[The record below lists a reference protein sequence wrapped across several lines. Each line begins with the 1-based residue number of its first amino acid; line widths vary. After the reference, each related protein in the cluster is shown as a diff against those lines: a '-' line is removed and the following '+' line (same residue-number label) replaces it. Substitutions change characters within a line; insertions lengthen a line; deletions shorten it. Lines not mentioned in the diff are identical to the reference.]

1 MPGKKAEK
9 TIRPTFFEIC
19 SVKGQIHIR
28 NAGIEMSLELL
39 DKTRKINQLLNRQES
54 DKVDFNEF
62 CRILSQEMGVN
73 VLLISRKGKILGL
86 KNRKRI
92 RVIPQL
98 VDLGYGSYIDI
109 SVQERLLNILS
120 TKENVNLQTLGLSF
134 DGQQEDQTMVSPV
147 NMAGRRMGTLVVY
160 RQSPGFTIDDIILTE
175 YGTVVIGL
183 AMQRAQSEE
192 TTEEQRKEQDVR
204 AAIRTL
210 SRLEAKAMVC
220 VLEELEE
227 ADGGIL
233 VTSRLADQIGITRS
247 VIVNGLKKCES
258 AGIIHTKSFG
268 MKGTSI
274 QILNE
279 LLCRDMIFDCMG
291 E

>member
-1 MPGKKAEK
+1 
-9 TIRPTFFEIC
+9 
-19 SVKGQIHIR
+19 
-28 NAGIEMSLELL
+28 MSLELL
-39 DKTRKINQLLNRQES
+39 DKTRKINQLLNRQSS

-62 CRILSQEMGVN
+62 CLILSQEMEVN

-86 KNRKRI
+86 KNRKRVS
-92 RVIPQL
+92 VIPQL
-98 VDLGYGSYIDI
+98 KDLGYGSYIDG
-109 SVQERLLNILS
+109 SLQERLLNILS
-120 TKENVNLQTLGLSF
+120 TKENVNLQTLGISF
-134 DGQQEDQTMVSPV
+134 DGSQEEQTMVSPV

-160 RQSPGFTIDDIILTE
+160 RKSPEFTIDDIILTE

-192 TTEEQRKEQDVR
+192 YTEEQHKKREVM
-204 AAIRTL
+204 AAIHTL
-210 SRLEAKAMVC
+210 SRLEAKAMIC

-227 ADGGIL
+227 TEGGIL
-233 VTSRLADQIGITRS
+233 ITSRLADKVGITRS

-258 AGIIHTKSFG
+258 AGIIRTKSFG

-274 QILNE
+274 KILNK